1 MSAATVTRTERGY
14 AGHFI
19 GCAKCSFRRNT
30 LLELGEVRVVVS
42 TVGSYRAGKDGEVI
56 PVSAAWNRYY
66 ETMAFRAAPAGGPYV
81 EATGDGIKVAATCA
95 INECEF
101 DSDFAADLMH
111 EAVVA
116 EIAARM
122 EAGETF

>member
-1 MSAATVTRTERGY
+1 VSAPTVTRTERGY

-42 TVGSYRAGKDGEVI
+42 TVGSYCAGENGEPCEI
-56 PVSAAWNRYY
+56 GADRYY
-66 ETMAFRAAPAGGPYV
+66 ETMLFRARLEKPYWEQEGGSNIPFYSPWSL
-81 EATGDGIKVAATCA
+81 
-95 INECEF
+95 NHCEWE
-101 DSDFAADLMH
+101 SDFAADLMH
-111 EAVVA
+111 ETVVA